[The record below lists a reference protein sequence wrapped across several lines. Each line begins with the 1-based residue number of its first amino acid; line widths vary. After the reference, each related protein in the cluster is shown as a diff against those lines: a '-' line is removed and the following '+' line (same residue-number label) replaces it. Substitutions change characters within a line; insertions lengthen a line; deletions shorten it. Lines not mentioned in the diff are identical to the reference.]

1 MGCPFAVELESVDFK
16 SQAERIDGRT
26 SSAIAALAATG
37 VRPRLVDIIASD
49 DAGVA
54 SYARTKQRKATK
66 LGVDYQLLAI
76 DASQSTEEVIARVHQ
91 LNVQP
96 TTHGIMLSTPTYAH
110 LDTNAIIA
118 QISARKDIDGLGP
131 LNVGLLAANEESHAM
146 IPATALATLHVL
158 ERLGSLRG
166 KDAVV
171 IGRGKTVGR
180 PVAALLTH
188 RSATV
193 TLCHS
198 QTAHLELHTRR
209 AQILVVAIGRPA
221 FITPAM
227 VSPGQWVI
235 DCGTNM
241 VDGTTCGD
249 VDPVVAAT
257 VEYLSPVPGGVGA
270 LTNAF
275 IFSNLVKSATLLQ
288 QLTSGDSLE

>member
-1 MGCPFAVELESVDFK
+1 MDFK
-16 SQAERIDGRT
+16 SEAERIDSQT
-26 SSAIAALAATG
+26 SSAIAALVAGG

-54 SYARTKQRKATK
+54 SYARTKQRKAAK
-66 LGVDYQLLAI
+66 LGVDYQLLNI
-76 DASQSTEEVIARVHQ
+76 DASQSTAEVIGRVHQ
-91 LNVQP
+91 LNAQP
-96 TTHGIMLSTPTYAH
+96 TTHGIMVSTPTYAH

-118 QISARKDIDGLGP
+118 QISAGKDIDGLAP
-131 LNVGLLAANEESHAM
+131 VNVGLLAANEAARAM

-158 ERLGSLRG
+158 EHLGSLRG
-166 KDAVV
+166 KDVVV

-188 RSATV
+188 RNATV

-198 QTAHLELHTRR
+198 QTSRLELHTRR
-209 AQILVVAIGRPA
+209 AQILVVAIGQPA

-235 DCGTNM
+235 DCGTNL
-241 VDGTTCGD
+241 VNGTTCGD
-249 VDPVVAAT
+249 VDPAVAAI
-257 VEYLSPVPGGVGA
+257 VSYLSPVPGGVGA

-275 IFSNLVKSATLLQ
+275 IFSNLVKAATLLRNAA
-288 QLTSGDSLE
+288 TGDPLE